1 MVLLEGCGYGPV
13 YELLTYCD
21 DVDLEKKLAEWERFY
36 DYDRPDAAHRAK
48 TPYKA
53 PRETLQ

>member
-21 DVDLEKKLAEWERFY
+21 DVDLEKKLTESGRFY
-36 DYDRPDAAHRAK
+36 NYERPHGAHRGK
-48 TPYKA
+48 TPSEA
-53 PRETLQ
+53 PRERLQ